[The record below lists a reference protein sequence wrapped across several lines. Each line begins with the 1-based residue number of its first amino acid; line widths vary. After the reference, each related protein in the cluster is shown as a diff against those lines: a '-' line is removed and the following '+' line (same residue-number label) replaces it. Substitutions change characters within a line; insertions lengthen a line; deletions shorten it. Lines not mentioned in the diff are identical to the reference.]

1 MVWAV
6 QTLTWRNFDKVR
18 AEKTWGEVARIRNTL
33 QEVRPPDRVNNEP
46 EPVDDYLPIHVSVC
60 LEKVTARGDLNE

>member
-33 QEVRPPDRVNNEP
+33 ALKAAAESSRRDIEAIVKEW
-46 EPVDDYLPIHVSVC
+46 
-60 LEKVTARGDLNE
+60 RGEGK